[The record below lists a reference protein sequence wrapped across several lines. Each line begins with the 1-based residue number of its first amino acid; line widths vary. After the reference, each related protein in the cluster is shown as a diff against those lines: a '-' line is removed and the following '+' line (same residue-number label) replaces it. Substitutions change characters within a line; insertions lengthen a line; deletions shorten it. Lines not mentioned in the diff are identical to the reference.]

1 MTDVTGGLVLPRVIR
16 LILLAIAML
25 ATAPAPALAEW
36 RRAES
41 QHFIVYS
48 DGSERSLRDYAAKLE
63 RFHGLLRSR
72 FGGPAQDDL
81 RKLPVY
87 LVGDARTLRIAQP
100 GLPEG
105 IDGYYTA
112 SENDIYAIL
121 IRGRDDDLLLHE
133 YTHHFMANA
142 GQGRLPGWFSEGL
155 AEYYATATVSEA
167 GAATFGLPNA
177 GRQRSLQQGRW
188 LPMDQLL
195 RAKGSFDIESQAGRG
210 MYYAQSWALTHWLLA
225 DQTRARS
232 LGVYLNAVNNGRD
245 PIEAWQA
252 SFGITTE
259 ALEAQLKTYVRGRL
273 YYSELNIPSI
283 TPEIT
288 VTPLSPAWD
297 SVILPLINSRSP
309 RPEEVNGPA
318 LLETGR
324 ANAARFPDDPLALAA
339 LGRVERR
346 WGDSAA
352 AEVALTRALEIDPAN
367 VESLLLIADIVE
379 ERSEMAT
386 SQAEIERERGLARDF
401 LNRALEAEPTDY
413 RVHAELARLRRGGE
427 DYPTEDDLMTWAR
440 AVRYAP
446 QVMSIRGD
454 AAVAMMEVRK
464 YDEATALL
472 IPIAS
477 DPHGGGGV
485 QFARRLLGVIALA
498 RGEARPDPEAEG
510 STPEE

>member
-1 MTDVTGGLVLPRVIR
+1 MLSIFRVALLGLVLVT
-16 LILLAIAML
+16 L
-25 ATAPAPALAEW
+25 TPASALAEW

-48 DGSERSLRDYAAKLE
+48 DGSERSLRDYTAKLE

-87 LVGDARTLRIAQP
+87 LVADARALRIAQP
-100 GLPEG
+100 TLPEG

-167 GAATFGLPNA
+167 GAASFGLPSA

-195 RAKGSFDIESQAGRG
+195 RAKGSFDIESQTGRS
-210 MYYAQSWALTHWLLA
+210 MYYAQSWVLTHWLLA
-225 DQTRARS
+225 DPARARA
-232 LGVYLNAVNNGRD
+232 LGGYLNAVSNGRD
-245 PIEAWQA
+245 PTEAWQT
-252 SFGITTE
+252 SFGMTPDV
-259 ALEAQLKTYVRGRL
+259 LEAQLKTYARGRL
-273 YYSELNIPSI
+273 YYSELNIPAI

-288 VTPLSPAWD
+288 VTSMTPAWD
-297 SVILPLINSRSP
+297 TVILPLINSRSP

-324 ANAARFPDDPLALAA
+324 ANAARFPNDALALVA

-346 WGDSAA
+346 WGESAA
-352 AEVALTRALEIDPAN
+352 AETALTRALEIDPAN
-367 VESLLLIADIVE
+367 VEGLLLMAEIAE
-379 ERSEMAT
+379 ERSDLASDEAG
-386 SQAEIERERGLARDF
+386 IDRERGLAHEF
-401 LNRALEAEPTDY
+401 LNRALEVEPEDY
-413 RVHAELARLRRGGE
+413 RIHADLARLRRGAE
-427 DYPTEDDLMTWAR
+427 DYPTQDDLMIWAR
-440 AVRYAP
+440 AARYAP

-454 AAVAMMEVRK
+454 AAVAMMQARH
-464 YDEATALL
+464 YDEAVALL
-472 IPIAS
+472 IPIAT
-477 DPHGGGGV
+477 DPHGGSGV
-485 QFARRLLGVIALA
+485 QQARRMLGLIEQM
-498 RGEARPDPEAEG
+498 RGSAAPDPGAEG
-510 STPEE
+510 SSEGE